1 MRANLMTENTF
12 DNLLN
17 RWRQDQGVSHRVG
30 ATLPSHHIHCLGC
43 GAENPH
49 GHHLVV
55 TREDIDTVTATHT
68 FDARHVGAPGI
79 AHGGAVATV
88 FDDLFGFLLYSIGD
102 LAVTRKLDVEYLCPV
117 LLDVEY
123 RLQATI
129 AERSGRKIHMAATL
143 EDSNGDPAARS
154 SALFVTV
161 DIEHFKSRG
170 RP

>member
-1 MRANLMTENTF
+1 MSGDTF
-12 DNLLN
+12 DALLAG
-17 RWRQDQGVSHRVG
+17 WEQGKRLPAPEG
-30 ATLPSHHIHCLGC
+30 GTLPSHHAQCLGC

-55 TREDIDTVTATHT
+55 TRDGADTVAATHT

-88 FDDLFGFLLYSIGD
+88 FDDLYGFLLYSIGD
-102 LAVTRKLDVEYLCPV
+102 LAVTRKLDVEYLRPV

-123 RLQATI
+123 TLRATI
-129 AERSGRKIHMAATL
+129 AERAERKIHMAATI
-143 EDSNGDPAARS
+143 EDSTGLLGARS

-161 DIEHFKSRG
+161 DIDHFKNHG
-170 RP
+170 RS

>member
-1 MRANLMTENTF
+1 MSGDTF
-12 DNLLN
+12 DALLAG
-17 RWRQDQGVSHRVG
+17 WEQDRSLPQSDGTV
-30 ATLPSHHIHCLGC
+30 LPSHHAQCLGC

-55 TREDIDTVTATHT
+55 TRDGPNAVAATHA

-88 FDDLFGFLLYSIGD
+88 FDDLYGFLLYAIGD
-102 LAVTRKLDVEYLCPV
+102 LAVTRKLDVDYLGPV

-123 RLQATI
+123 TLRATI
-129 AERSGRKIHMAATL
+129 AGRAGRKIHMTATL
-143 EDSNGDPAARS
+143 EDSTGLLGARS

-161 DIEHFKSRG
+161 DIEHFKNHGQS
-170 RP
+170 

>member
-1 MRANLMTENTF
+1 MRANLMSENTF

-17 RWRQDQGVSHRVG
+17 GWRQDQGVSHRVG

-88 FDDLFGFLLYSIGD
+88 FDDLFGFLLYSVGD
-102 LAVTRKLDVEYLCPV
+102 LAVTRSLDVEYLSPV

-123 RLQATI
+123 TLHASI
-129 AERSGRKIHMAATL
+129 AERVGRKIHMAATL
-143 EDSNGDPAARS
+143 QASEGALIARS
-154 SALFVTV
+154 GALFVTV
-161 DIEHFKSRG
+161 DLDHFKNPRQ
-170 RP
+170 

>member
-1 MRANLMTENTF
+1 MAGDTF
-12 DNLLN
+12 DALLAG
-17 RWRQDQGVSHRVG
+17 WRQDQNLPQPVG
-30 ATLPSHHIHCLGC
+30 TVLPSHHAHCLGC

-49 GHHLVV
+49 GHHLIVIRDGV
-55 TREDIDTVTATHT
+55 DTVVATHT

-102 LAVTRKLDVEYLCPV
+102 LAVTRKLEVEYLSPV

-123 RLQATI
+123 TLQATI

>member
-1 MRANLMTENTF
+1 MNGDTF
-12 DNLLN
+12 DALLAAWD
-17 RWRQDQGVSHRVG
+17 REKHLPQPEGS
-30 ATLPSHHIHCLGC
+30 ALPSHHAQCLGC

-55 TREDIDTVTATHT
+55 TRDGQDAVAATHT

-88 FDDLFGFLLYSIGD
+88 FDDLYGFLLYAIGD
-102 LAVTRKLDVEYLCPV
+102 LAVTRKLEVEYLRPV

-123 RLQATI
+123 TLRANI
-129 AERSGRKIHMAATL
+129 AERAGRKIHMAATI
-143 EDSNGDPAARS
+143 EDNAGLLSARS

-161 DIEHFKSRG
+161 DIEHFKNNG
-170 RP
+170 QP